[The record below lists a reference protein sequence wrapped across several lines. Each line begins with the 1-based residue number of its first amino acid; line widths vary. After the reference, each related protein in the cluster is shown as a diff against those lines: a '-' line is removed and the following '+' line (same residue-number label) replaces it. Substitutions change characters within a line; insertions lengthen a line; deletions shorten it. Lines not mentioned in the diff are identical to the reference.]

1 MGTKAT
7 TVKNDSGTPGLMIH
21 TIPSTPKMA
30 SRTQYISRTCRCAA
44 KLTVVFAFAIPT
56 TEAYGQ
62 AGYLS
67 RDSNVIVDVSVLE
80 ETGFPTVVAGQ
91 YLSSVPALTRRVSF
105 PPATA
110 PVSKLTGPLAIRRFN
125 QVPASHGQVSA
136 PPRSTAA
143 PKPTVTAR
151 ARAPDTRA
159 STQVLSS
166 TIEPPPRNPWIENGW
181 AISVY
186 GGTVSTSDSS
196 KIFAGSGD
204 FGDATVLGV
213 AVSKRI
219 VRLFDHIDLAGEM
232 QVNRHFDRYDTWEF
246 VVVPKLTFFDFPW
259 DDTVVTTFSVGDG
272 LSYTNKLAAAEVD
285 ARTSSDANRL
295 LNFVLLEATLAL
307 PEHDQWALDLRYHHR
322 SGTLGL
328 FSGVTDASTVL
339 AIGLRRSF

>member
-1 MGTKAT
+1 
-7 TVKNDSGTPGLMIH
+7 MIH
-21 TIPSTPKMA
+21 TLPSTPKTA
-30 SRTQYISRTCRCAA
+30 SRTQYISRTCRSAA
-44 KLTVVFAFAIPT
+44 MLTVVLAFAIPT

-67 RDSNVIVDVSVLE
+67 RDPNVIVDMSVLE
-80 ETGFPTVVAGQ
+80 ETGLPATVAGQ
-91 YLSSVPALTRRVSF
+91 YLSSVPVRTRRISF

-110 PVSKLTGPLAIRRFN
+110 PVSRLTGPLPVRRFN
-125 QVPASHGQVSA
+125 QAPAPHGQVSA
-136 PPRSTAA
+136 PPRPTAA
-143 PKPTVTAR
+143 PTPTVTAR
-151 ARAPDTRA
+151 VRAPVAAA
-159 STQVLSS
+159 STQVSGS
-166 TIEPPPRNPWIENGW
+166 TMETPPRNSWIEDGW

-186 GGTVSTSDSS
+186 GGTVSTSDTS

-219 VRLFDHIDLAGEM
+219 VRLFDHINLAGEL
-232 QVNRHFDRYDTWEF
+232 QINRHFDHYDTWEF
-246 VVVPKLTFFDFPW
+246 VVVPKFTFFDFPW

-285 ARTSSDANRL
+285 THTSSDANRL

-322 SGTLGL
+322 SGIFGL
-328 FSGVTDASTVL
+328 FSGVTEASTML
-339 AIGLRRSF
+339 AIGLRRNF